1 MSLLVETIHERLFL
15 MQLLKHQQLPVIL
28 SQYLFI
34 LEHKK
39 EAMRW
44 HSQSPLFSV
53 SWWYF
58 CGVLFRNESFFIC
71 DARSFM
77 SIEVNLPSI
86 TYIFFVAQLCELVIL
101 WCSMFFPVWITSV
114 KDWHE
119 TLFLVSGLLNWRW
132 LVIQLIISF
141 LPCISLRAHVS
152 TCRCWSSI
160 RFAGFTVS
168 WSDWLCL
175 CFLSLGFS

>member
-34 LEHKK
+34 LKHKK

-119 TLFLVSGLLNWRW
+119 TPFLVSGLLNWCW
-132 LVIQLIISF
+132 LVIQLFHSCLASLLEHMF
-141 LPCISLRAHVS
+141 LLAGVGQVLDLLVS
-152 TCRCWSSI
+152 QCHGVTDCAYV
-160 RFAGFTVS
+160 FFH
-168 WSDWLCL
+168 
-175 CFLSLGFS
+175 